1 MAKEMMKTFFS
12 DGEGRGHLGECEKPQ
27 ATGDTVVVRVSYCG
41 ICGTDQDLFSGDCSF
56 TRNGEVTYPLRPGHE
71 WSGVVEEVGELV
83 RTVKPGDRVVGD
95 NAITCGVC
103 ESCRRGNYAACR
115 HTYNVGTIDPVYDGA
130 FAEYFALPE
139 RHVCPIPENLTLR
152 EAALAEPISVAYGAT
167 RKMDITSES
176 TVVVIGTGCIGLSAV
191 ILARCAGAKQVL
203 LVGRN
208 PAKLRAAEEL
218 GAIAVNLKECDPC
231 EKVLALTGGA
241 GSDFVIE
248 CSGAPGTFVQ
258 AVDLAARKGKI
269 ALIGFYENKE
279 EVEIDKI
286 VSKELSLVGI
296 MGEYGNMKAVLKLL
310 AEHRPRLE
318 PMITDELAL
327 DDCAAGFLRKNYPNA
342 VKIMVKIG
350 G

>member
-1 MAKEMMKTFFS
+1 MKLLRNRYMLIVYGICALLMLVGTFLDFNISSLVANTESQFGRFFLLFGQFPVMLCGFSASALLLRSIPEEKNEKLIFTALAACGFVGGLIGVKEIV
-12 DGEGRGHLGECEKPQ
+12 EN
-27 ATGDTVVVRVSYCG
+27 ATGFAMIIFILIEMLIACGLFLFVYMTCDT
-41 ICGTDQDLFSGDCSF
+41 
-56 TRNGEVTYPLRPGHE
+56 
-71 WSGVVEEVGELV
+71 
-83 RTVKPGDRVVGD
+83 
-95 NAITCGVC
+95 
-103 ESCRRGNYAACR
+103 
-115 HTYNVGTIDPVYDGA
+115 
-130 FAEYFALPE
+130 
-139 RHVCPIPENLTLR
+139 
-152 EAALAEPISVAYGAT
+152 
-167 RKMDITSES
+167 
-176 TVVVIGTGCIGLSAV
+176 
-191 ILARCAGAKQVL
+191 
-203 LVGRN
+203 RN

-286 VSKELSLVGI
+286 VSKELSLIGI